1 MKGLP
6 NLTPGDCFPFE
17 GQATSPRSI
26 TRTSQYVVS
35 DLFKVMLFENR
46 EEDITSLAHNYFK

>member
-6 NLTPGDCFPFE
+6 KLTPGDCFPFE
-17 GQATSPRSI
+17 GQATCPRSI
-26 TRTSQYVVS
+26 VRTFQYVVS

-46 EEDITSLAHNYFK
+46 EEDIVLVAYN

>member
-6 NLTPGDCFPFE
+6 KLTPGDHFPFG
-17 GQATSPRSI
+17 GQATCPRSI
-26 TRTSQYVVS
+26 VRTFQYVGS

-46 EEDITSLAHNYFK
+46 EEDIILLVHN